1 MVDFIVQAFSW
12 LCLVCIGFIICCL
25 ILVIKNDK
33 LKEEIE
39 RQERKIYK
47 LTLRI
52 NNKNDPVRV
61 RTNRTKHR

>member
-12 LCLVCIGFIICCL
+12 LCLVCIGLIICCL